1 MGAGSG
7 KVSTPPTMKQHIKL
21 EPHKDF
27 KKAIVR
33 TSKDGCITYNYYLL
47 ITVCMKMHK
56 WDWDTATEW
65 VEYNIVSLA
74 PNGFKVSYAQA
85 K

>member
-1 MGAGSG
+1 MT
-7 KVSTPPTMKQHIKL
+7 KNFIKL

-33 TSKDGCITYNYYLL
+33 TSKDGCHTYNYYLL
-47 ITVCMKMHK
+47 IDVCMKMHK

-65 VEYNIVSLA
+65 VEYNIVRLA
-74 PNGFKVSYAQA
+74 PYGFKVSYAKA